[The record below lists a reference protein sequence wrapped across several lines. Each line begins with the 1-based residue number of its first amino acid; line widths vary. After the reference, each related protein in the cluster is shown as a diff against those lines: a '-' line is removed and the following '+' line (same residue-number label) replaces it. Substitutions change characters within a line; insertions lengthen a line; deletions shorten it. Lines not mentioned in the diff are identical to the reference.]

1 MIHGTHCISSESGCD
16 SSNPNDKLSAEA
28 KSKRESLCNFNEP
41 PVKSR
46 PTFRKYGVDDFKLLK
61 VLGKGSFGKVILSEL
76 MDGSQALLTLD
87 PKRIYFEIPQEMF
100 FELYGFKV
108 GFPMDRSSRGT
119 SRDKP
124 GRDAPLFLCPGTK
137 KFPCPSVPS
146 SRDKGRTKNP
156 RTNFSVPGR
165 PVPWQDF

>member
-1 MIHGTHCISSESGCD
+1 MIHGTHCISSEESGCD

-76 MDGSQALLTLD
+76 MDGSQAWFTLD
-87 PKRIYFEIPQEMF
+87 PK
-100 FELYGFKV
+100 
-108 GFPMDRSSRGT
+108 
-119 SRDKP
+119 
-124 GRDAPLFLCPGTK
+124 
-137 KFPCPSVPS
+137 
-146 SRDKGRTKNP
+146 
-156 RTNFSVPGR
+156 
-165 PVPWQDF
+165 

>member
-76 MDGSQALLTLD
+76 MDGSQAWFTLD
-87 PKRIYFEIPQEMF
+87 PKSIYFEILPE
-100 FELYGFKV
+100 Y
-108 GFPMDRSSRGT
+108 
-119 SRDKP
+119 
-124 GRDAPLFLCPGTK
+124 
-137 KFPCPSVPS
+137 
-146 SRDKGRTKNP
+146 KGLST
-156 RTNFSVPGR
+156 T
-165 PVPWQDF
+165 